1 VDYAEINNLDL
12 DLAAHRA
19 GLGISVRP
27 YANFPAWTVDTSRPP
42 LEGVRLE
49 LYVAA
54 RQTEAIAFFRLG
66 HGSSETEKKP
76 SRAPCTYLHSTTYS
90 LTSTR

>member
-1 VDYAEINNLDL
+1 VDYAEIDNPAF
-12 DLAAHRA
+12 DLAADWA
-19 GLGISVRP
+19 GSAIPVRP
-27 YANFPAWTVDTSRPP
+27 AANFPAWTVDTSRPP
-42 LEGVRLE
+42 LEGVRQE
-49 LYVAA
+49 PYVAA

-90 LTSTR
+90 LASTR